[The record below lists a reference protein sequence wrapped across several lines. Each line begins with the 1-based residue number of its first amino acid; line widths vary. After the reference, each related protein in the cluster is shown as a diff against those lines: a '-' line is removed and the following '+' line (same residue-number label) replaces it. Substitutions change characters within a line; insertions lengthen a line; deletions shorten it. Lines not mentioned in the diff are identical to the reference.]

1 VKSYKDKVSKFIL
14 TDHAKTEMKEYKTIQ
29 KADPKNKL
37 YLGKPVK
44 CSPSNDKDNID
55 AIDNCDI
62 GSWAI
67 NKHSLLVMEDGGEN
81 LSDFATRFKLNPI
94 TPENKEKMELFWIEA
109 QRILYGL
116 TVFFQNDIV
125 HHDVKAQNIV
135 YNEEK
140 NRINFIDFGLMT
152 SKQKILEECKQ
163 SKYDLAIAH
172 WSFPFELHI
181 MNKRKFNKIASLYRN
196 EKEEYIEDFL
206 QKRIL
211 KGNKNGFK
219 YFFSELF
226 GDFSKSIQEENIN
239 IVVNDFKDFILD
251 DFKNYDYILNK
262 CISTIDMYGAGMG
275 FSKVLS
281 STSHFIEPALAS
293 DLAEFVAS
301 MISNHLPSRVE
312 PLEALHQYEELLEK
326 HGLLTKYKKHFENH
340 ILRDKVEKKT
350 KLDKKIDKIKNV
362 DLKMTPEEEA
372 NLYLPPTDKICPEG
386 KEINPFTNRCV
397 TICKDNQIRNEKFK
411 CVKNKTRKNK

>member
-1 VKSYKDKVSKFIL
+1 
-14 TDHAKTEMKEYKTIQ
+14 
-29 KADPKNKL
+29 
-37 YLGKPVK
+37 
-44 CSPSNDKDNID
+44 
-55 AIDNCDI
+55 
-62 GSWAI
+62 
-67 NKHSLLVMEDGGEN
+67 
-81 LSDFATRFKLNPI
+81 
-94 TPENKEKMELFWIEA
+94 
-109 QRILYGL
+109 
-116 TVFFQNDIV
+116 
-125 HHDVKAQNIV
+125 
-135 YNEEK
+135 
-140 NRINFIDFGLMT
+140 MT

-181 MNKRKFNKIASLYRN
+181 MNKRKFNKIASLDRDK
-196 EKEEYIEDFL
+196 KEEYIEEFL

-281 STSHFIEPALAS
+281 STSHFIEPALAT

-350 KLDKKIDKIKNV
+350 KLDKKIDKVKNV

-386 KEINPFTNRCV
+386 KEINPFTNRSV
-397 TICKDNQIRNEKFK
+397 TICKDDQIRNEKFK
-411 CVKNKTRKNK
+411 CVKNETRKIKNIILLQWSNTIGNTFD